1 MNKFKK
7 MKLFTVNSKNE
18 RGTIYIME
26 SDSVSAL
33 KAEIKKKYN
42 INNDVEI
49 LHNGQILEENDQLSS
64 IPINDGETIQ
74 FNEIFKAGK

>member
-26 SDSVSAL
+26 SDLVSAL

-49 LHNGQILEENDQLSS
+49 LFNGQILEENDLLSS

>member
-49 LHNGQILEENDQLSS
+49 LFNGQILEENDLLSS

>member
-1 MNKFKK
+1 

-49 LHNGQILEENDQLSS
+49 LFNGQILEENDLL
-64 IPINDGETIQ
+64 
-74 FNEIFKAGK
+74 

>member
-26 SDSVSAL
+26 SDLVSTL

-49 LHNGQILEENDQLSS
+49 LFNGQILEENDQLFS

>member
-26 SDSVSAL
+26 SDLVSTL

-49 LHNGQILEENDQLSS
+49 LYNGQILEENDQLFS

>member
-26 SDSVSAL
+26 SDLVSAL
-33 KAEIKKKYN
+33 KAEIKRKYN

-49 LHNGQILEENDQLSS
+49 FHNGQVLEENDLLSS

>member
-1 MNKFKK
+1 

-18 RGTIYIME
+18 RNTIFIME
-26 SDSVSAL
+26 SESVSDL
-33 KAEIKKKYN
+33 KNEIKKKFS
-42 INNDVEI
+42 INNDIEIMYNGEI
-49 LHNGQILEENDQLSS
+49 LEDEKKILA

>member
-1 MNKFKK
+1 VNKFKK

-49 LHNGQILEENDQLSS
+49 LFNGQILEENDLLSS

>member
-26 SDSVSAL
+26 SDLVSAL

-49 LHNGQILEENDQLSS
+49 LHNGQILEENNTLSS

>member
-26 SDSVSAL
+26 SDLVSAL
-33 KAEIKKKYN
+33 KAEIKRKYN

-49 LHNGQILEENDQLSS
+49 LHNGQILEENDPLSS

>member
-26 SDSVSAL
+26 SDLVSAL

-49 LHNGQILEENDQLSS
+49 LHNGQILEENDPLSS

>member
-18 RGTIYIME
+18 RGNIYIME
-26 SDSVSAL
+26 SDLVSTL

-49 LHNGQILEENDQLSS
+49 LYNGQILEENDQLFS

>member
-1 MNKFKK
+1 

-49 LHNGQILEENDQLSS
+49 LFNGQILEENDLLSS

>member
-1 MNKFKK
+1 

-18 RGTIYIME
+18 TGTIFIME
-26 SDSVSAL
+26 SESISDL
-33 KAEIKKKYN
+33 KNQIKQKYGISN
-42 INNDVEI
+42 SVEI
-49 LHNGQILEENDQLSS
+49 LYNGQILEDEQKILE

>member
-49 LHNGQILEENDQLSS
+49 LHNGQILEENDPLSS

>member
-26 SDSVSAL
+26 SDLVSAL
-33 KAEIKKKYN
+33 KTEIKKKYD
-42 INNDVEI
+42 ISNDVEI
-49 LHNGQILEENDQLSS
+49 LFNGQILEENDQLSE

>member
-1 MNKFKK
+1 

-18 RGTIYIME
+18 RGTIFIME
-26 SDSVSAL
+26 SDSVSTL
-33 KAEIKKKYN
+33 KSEIKKKYS

-49 LHNGQILEENDQLSS
+49 LFNGQILEENDQLCS

>member
-26 SDSVSAL
+26 SDLVSAL

-42 INNDVEI
+42 INNDIEI

>member
-1 MNKFKK
+1 

-18 RGTIYIME
+18 RGTIFIME

-33 KAEIKKKYN
+33 KTEIKKKNN
-42 INNDVEI
+42 ISNDVEI
-49 LHNGQILEENDQLSS
+49 LFNGELLEDNKKLLE

-74 FNEIFKAGK
+74 FNEIFKAGE

>member
-42 INNDVEI
+42 INNDIEI

>member
-26 SDSVSAL
+26 SDLVSAL

>member
-1 MNKFKK
+1 

-26 SDSVSAL
+26 SDLVSAL

-42 INNDVEI
+42 INNDIEI

>member
-26 SDSVSAL
+26 SDLVSAL

-49 LHNGQILEENDQLSS
+49 FHNGQILEENNTLSS

>member
-1 MNKFKK
+1 

-18 RGTIYIME
+18 TGTIYIME
-26 SDSVSAL
+26 SEPISVL
-33 KAEIKKKYN
+33 KDQIKNKYGISN
-42 INNDVEI
+42 AVEI
-49 LHNGQILEENDQLSS
+49 LYNGQILEDYQKIYE

>member
-26 SDSVSAL
+26 SDSVS
-33 KAEIKKKYN
+33 
-42 INNDVEI
+42 NDVEI

>member
-26 SDSVSAL
+26 SDLVSAL
-33 KAEIKKKYN
+33 KAEIKRKYN

>member
-26 SDSVSAL
+26 SDLVSAL
-33 KAEIKKKYN
+33 KAEIKRKYN

-49 LHNGQILEENDQLSS
+49 LHNGQILEENDLLSS

>member
-1 MNKFKK
+1 VNKFKK

-26 SDSVSAL
+26 SDLVSAL
-33 KAEIKKKYN
+33 KAEIKRKYN

-49 LHNGQILEENDQLSS
+49 LHNGQILEENDLLSS

>member
-1 MNKFKK
+1 

-18 RGTIYIME
+18 TGTIYIME
-26 SDSVSAL
+26 SEPISVL
-33 KAEIKKKYN
+33 KDQIKNKYGISN
-42 INNDVEI
+42 AVEI
-49 LHNGQILEENDQLSS
+49 LYNGQILEDNQKIYE